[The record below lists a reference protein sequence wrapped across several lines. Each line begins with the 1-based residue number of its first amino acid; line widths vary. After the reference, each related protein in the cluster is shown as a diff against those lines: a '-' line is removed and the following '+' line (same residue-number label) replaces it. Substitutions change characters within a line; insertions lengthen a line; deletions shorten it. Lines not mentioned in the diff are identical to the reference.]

1 MGSLAHMAQRGSY
14 AKGIAKR
21 EEILRV
27 ALEVVARNGFRA
39 TSVKELADAVG
50 LTQAGLLHYFDSK
63 EGLFTAILRAR
74 DEADSA
80 RWAEL
85 DDIVDLL
92 LAVIRHNSETPGL
105 VQLFASLST
114 AATSDPGHA
123 ARDYFVERYA
133 RLRVDFTTA
142 IERRQVAGQI
152 APDVDA
158 VTLAGVLVAVSD
170 GMQLQWMLD
179 PSTDMAEHV
188 RLVWE
193 LALRTATVA
202 APA

>member
-1 MGSLAHMAQRGSY
+1 VGSLAHMAQRGSY

-142 IERRQVAGQI
+142 IERRQVDGQI

-179 PSTDMAEHV
+179 PRTDMAEHV

>member
-142 IERRQVAGQI
+142 IERRQVDGQI

-179 PSTDMAEHV
+179 PRTDMAEHV

>member
-1 MGSLAHMAQRGSY
+1 MAQRGSY

-21 EEILRV
+21 EEILRA

-142 IERRQVAGQI
+142 IERRQVDGQI

-179 PSTDMAEHV
+179 PRTDMAEHV

>member
-1 MGSLAHMAQRGSY
+1 MAQRGSY

-142 IERRQVAGQI
+142 IERRQVDGQI

-170 GMQLQWMLD
+170 GMQLQWMLN
-179 PSTDMAEHV
+179 PRTDMAEHV

>member
-1 MGSLAHMAQRGSY
+1 MGSLADMAQRGSY

-63 EGLFTAILRAR
+63 EELFTAILRAR
-74 DEADSA
+74 DDADSA
-80 RWAEL
+80 RYAEL

-92 LAVIRHNSETPGL
+92 LEVIRHNAETPGL

-133 RLRVDFTTA
+133 RLRTDFTAA
-142 IERRQVAGQI
+142 IERRRADGQI

-158 VTLAGVLVAVSD
+158 ATLAGVLVAVSD

-179 PSTDMAEHV
+179 PGTDMAEHV
-188 RLVWE
+188 RLVWQ

>member
-1 MGSLAHMAQRGSY
+1 VGSLAHMAQRGSY

-142 IERRQVAGQI
+142 IERRQVDGQI

>member
-1 MGSLAHMAQRGSY
+1 MAQRGSY

-142 IERRQVAGQI
+142 IERRQVDGQI

-179 PSTDMAEHV
+179 PRTDMAEHV